1 MRTIGERIK
10 FLRKQNNLTVQQLA
24 ELINKTKGNVSSY
37 ENDKYEPSAQT
48 IIKICEQFNV
58 SSDWLLS
65 EKESNNGIVP
75 KSEQEEN
82 NSFDKLTEEERGLVL
97 AFREFDELDK
107 ELVKSTINNL
117 LKRLEKSSISNS
129 YIQEGEDVAT
139 REYEEYI
146 MEKQA

>member
-10 FLRKQNNLTVQQLA
+10 FLRKQNNWTVQQLA

-58 SSDWLLS
+58 SADWLLTGEEGVS
-65 EKESNNGIVP
+65 I
-75 KSEQEEN
+75 SEQN
-82 NSFDKLTEEERGLVL
+82 NDNSFHELTEEEKSLIL
-97 AFREFDELDK
+97 SFRQFDELDK
-107 ELVKSTINNL
+107 ELVKNTVDSL
-117 LKRLEKSSISNS
+117 LKRLEKSSISGS
-129 YIQEGEDVAT
+129 YIQENEDVAT

-146 MEKQA
+146 TEKRA

>member
-10 FLRKQNNLTVQQLA
+10 FLRKQNNWTVQQLA

-58 SSDWLLS
+58 SSDWLLTGKDS
-65 EKESNNGIVP
+65 VP
-75 KSEQEEN
+75 KSEQN
-82 NSFDKLTEEERGLVL
+82 NDSSFHELTEEERSLVL
-97 AFREFDELDK
+97 SFRQFDELDK
-107 ELVKSTINNL
+107 ELVKNTVDSL
-117 LKRLEKSSISNS
+117 LKRLEKSSISGS
-129 YIQEGEDVAT
+129 YIQENEDVAT

-146 MEKQA
+146 TGKRA